1 MIPFSQPA
9 VPVKT
14 IAVAPTQNLSPAL
27 ELGIL
32 TSTDGLDSLA
42 GTSFTAQAPLTSP
55 ALNAPPAS
63 RIAQSEL
70 PGGSTTPPAPR
81 SIRDNGNGYPTRI
94 PSNYVGPAISFG
106 NGASSFGAVSRFAI
120 GDKYSVRPSATFGTK
135 GTTVRV
141 PVTYDF
147 SFGEPEPFEANPLA
161 SFHAGGGLEF
171 ASGGGSIQGDKFSLL
186 GTIGVDLNLF
196 PGVAILAD
204 FNTNFGSNSGAT
216 IGIGFEF

>member
-1 MIPFSQPA
+1 MIPFSPIPPA
-9 VPVKT
+9 ETV
-14 IAVAPTQNLSPAL
+14 AVAPQNLSPAL

-32 TSTDGLDSLA
+32 TSRDGLDSLS
-42 GTSFTAQAPLTSP
+42 GTSFTSQAPLTSP
-55 ALNAPPAS
+55 ALDATPAP

-70 PGGSTTPPAPR
+70 PGGSTAPPAPR

-120 GDKYSVRPSATFGTK
+120 GDKYSVRPSATFGAK
-135 GTTVRV
+135 GTVVRV

-147 SFGEPEPFEANPLA
+147 AFGEPEPFEPNPLA

-171 ASGGGSIQGDKFSLL
+171 SSGGGTVQGDKFSLL
-186 GTIGVDLNLF
+186 GTVGVDLNLF
-196 PGVAILAD
+196 PGVAIVAD
-204 FNTNFGSNSGAT
+204 FNTNFAANSGAT
-216 IGIGFEF
+216 IGLGFEF